1 MMENQISASGKH
13 KNTDIRK
20 GNIPMNPIESS
31 KHNLFTET
39 FTRDPYPAYTKM
51 RNEAP
56 VSNVLLPD
64 GQYAWMITKYE
75 DAVAALKD
83 KRFIK
88 DFTKLTDTDS
98 QHGSVFSQNMLFADM
113 PDHKRLRG
121 LVSKAFTPQMIVG
134 MRDRIQEIT
143 DELLDEISGKD
154 HVNII
159 DSFAFP
165 LPIIV
170 ICEML
175 GIPTED
181 RDKFR
186 IWSNSM
192 IEGSDGEF
200 AQDMEKNM
208 NEFIAYLG
216 KRFAIMRKNPGED
229 LISKL
234 IVSEEQGDQLTEQE
248 LYGVV
253 SLLII
258 AGHETTVNFIG
269 NGVMALL
276 EYPEQLAMLKEQPEL
291 IHTAIEE
298 VLRYNDP
305 VEFSTSR
312 WAGEDLDFK
321 GQSIRK
327 GDLVIVVLN
336 SANHDPDQFKDPE
349 IFDITRQKSKHL
361 AFGKGIHACLGAP
374 LARLEGEIAINSL
387 LKRFPNMK
395 LNIDRNDLQWRAG
408 MIVRGVKELPLS
420 L

>member
-1 MMENQISASGKH
+1 MKP
-13 KNTDIRK
+13 T
-20 GNIPMNPIESS
+20 ESS
-31 KHNLFTET
+31 KHTLFTEA
-39 FTRDPYPAYTKM
+39 FTRDPYPAYKKL
-51 RNEAP
+51 RDEAP
-56 VSNVLLPD
+56 ISYVLLPD
-64 GQYAWMITKYE
+64 GQYAWIITKYE
-75 DAVAALKD
+75 DAVTALKD
-83 KRFIK
+83 QRFIK
-88 DFTKLTDTDS
+88 DFTKLTDNDMG
-98 QHGSVFSQNMLFADM
+98 HDSVFSQNMLFADM

-121 LVSKAFTPQMIVG
+121 LVSKAFTPQMIAG

-143 DELLDEISGKD
+143 DELLDDFTDKERI
-154 HVNII
+154 NLI
-159 DSFAFP
+159 DAFAFP

-192 IEGSDGEF
+192 IEGSNGEF
-200 AQDMEKNM
+200 AQDMKQNM
-208 NEFIAYLG
+208 NEFVAYLG
-216 KRFAIMRKNPGED
+216 KRFAIVREKPGED

-234 IVSEEQGDQLTEQE
+234 IISEEQGDQLTEQE

-269 NGVMALL
+269 NSVMALL
-276 EYPEQLAMLKEQPEL
+276 EHPKQLALLKEQPEL

-298 VLRYNDP
+298 ALRYNDP

-312 WAGEDLDFK
+312 WAGEDFDFK
-321 GQSIRK
+321 GESIRK

-336 SANHDPDQFKDPE
+336 SANHDPNQFKDPE
-349 IFDITRQKSKHL
+349 TFDITRQKSRHL

-374 LARLEGEIAINSL
+374 LARLEGEIAITSL

-395 LNIDRNDLQWRAG
+395 LNVDKDDLQWRDG

>member
-1 MMENQISASGKH
+1 
-13 KNTDIRK
+13 
-20 GNIPMNPIESS
+20 MNPIESS
-31 KHNLFTET
+31 KLTLFTKA
-39 FTRDPYPAYTKM
+39 FTQDPYPAYTKL
-51 RNEAP
+51 REEEP
-56 VSNVLLPD
+56 VSYILLPD
-64 GQYAWMITKYE
+64 GQSAWLITKYE
-75 DAVAALKD
+75 DALAALKD
-83 KRFIK
+83 QRLIK
-88 DFTKLTDTDS
+88 DFTKLTDNETVET
-98 QHGSVFSQNMLFADM
+98 SVFSQNMLFADM

-121 LVSKAFTPQMIVG
+121 LVAKAFTPQMIRG
-134 MRDRIQEIT
+134 YADRIQEIT
-143 DELLDEISGKD
+143 NELLDNMQDKGSVD
-154 HVNII
+154 LI

-186 IWSNSM
+186 LWSNSM
-192 IEGSDGEF
+192 IEGSNGAF
-200 AQDMEKNM
+200 AQDMEQHM
-208 NEFIAYLG
+208 YDFVAYLG
-216 KRFAIMRKNPGED
+216 ERFATMRENPGDD

-234 IVSEEQGDQLTEQE
+234 LVAEEQGDQLSEQE

-258 AGHETTVNFIG
+258 AGHETTVNLIG
-269 NGVMALL
+269 NSVMALL
-276 EYPEQLAMLKEQPEL
+276 EHPKQFALLKAQPEL
-291 IHTAIEE
+291 IQTAIEE

-312 WAGEDLDFK
+312 WSGEDLDFK
-321 GQSIRK
+321 GNAIRK

-336 SANHDPDQFKDPE
+336 SANHDPAQFSDPE
-349 IFDITRQKSKHL
+349 VFDITRQKSRHL

-387 LKRFPNMK
+387 VKRFPNMTMYEDK
-395 LNIDRNDLQWRAG
+395 DNLEWREG
-408 MIVRGVKELPLS
+408 MIVRGVKKLPIS